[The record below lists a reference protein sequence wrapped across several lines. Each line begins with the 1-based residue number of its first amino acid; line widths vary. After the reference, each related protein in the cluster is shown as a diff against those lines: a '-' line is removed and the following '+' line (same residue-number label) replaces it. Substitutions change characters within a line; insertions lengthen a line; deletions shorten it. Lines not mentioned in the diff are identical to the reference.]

1 MSGGRMARAISD
13 EEIQL
18 KRRARRRLIGAVVLV
33 MAIIVV
39 LPMVLDSEPKTSE
52 QEVKVQIPS
61 PDSGTFTSKIVPF
74 PAASEKAAAKPASA
88 PAAEGP
94 KSVPAVP
101 PPAEKPAVAKE
112 TPKETPKQEAAKAEA
127 PKPTLKAETELP
139 KAPAKP
145 AVKESAKPVAKP
157 KPAAKES
164 AKLAK
169 GKFVVQVIAL
179 ADAARAKQMQGQ
191 IAAAGIKS
199 YTEVVK
205 TAKGDVTRVRAGPF
219 ATRQQAEK
227 AREQLKALGMSG
239 NIATK

>member
-1 MSGGRMARAISD
+1 MARATSD

-39 LPMVLDSEPKTSE
+39 LPMVLDSEPKPSG

-61 PDSGTFTSKIVPF
+61 PDSGTFTSKVVPL
-74 PAASEKAAAKPASA
+74 PAAPEKTAPKPASA
-88 PAAEGP
+88 PAAEGA
-94 KSVPAVP
+94 KSVDAAP
-101 PPAEKPAVAKE
+101 PPAEKPAVVKE
-112 TPKETPKQEAAKAEA
+112 TPKEAPKETPKQEAAKPEV

-139 KAPAKP
+139 KAVPAKP
-145 AVKESAKPVAKP
+145 AAKAVEKKKPKPTAKESAKPAD
-157 KPAAKES
+157 
-164 AKLAK
+164 

-179 ADAARAKQMQGQ
+179 ADAARAKQMQVQ
-191 IAAAGIKS
+191 IAAGGIKS

-227 AREQLKALGMSG
+227 ARAQLKALGMSG